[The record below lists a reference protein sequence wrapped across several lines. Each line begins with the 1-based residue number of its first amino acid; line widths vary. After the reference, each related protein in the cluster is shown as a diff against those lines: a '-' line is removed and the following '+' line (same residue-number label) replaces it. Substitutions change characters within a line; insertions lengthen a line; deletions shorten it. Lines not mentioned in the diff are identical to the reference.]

1 MHRHIGRR
9 NFLGSLGLL
18 FASPRLRAQRTLPND
33 PQPDASI
40 AEAARGFLAALRPER
55 LERRLVRY
63 TRKGVWGINGFYP
76 ARSFL

>member
-1 MHRHIGRR
+1 MCG
-9 NFLGSLGLL
+9 
-18 FASPRLRAQRTLPND
+18 D
-33 PQPDASI
+33 KI
-40 AEAARGFLAALRPER
+40 AAALRMLIVAPYANWVRSFGSNAPMR